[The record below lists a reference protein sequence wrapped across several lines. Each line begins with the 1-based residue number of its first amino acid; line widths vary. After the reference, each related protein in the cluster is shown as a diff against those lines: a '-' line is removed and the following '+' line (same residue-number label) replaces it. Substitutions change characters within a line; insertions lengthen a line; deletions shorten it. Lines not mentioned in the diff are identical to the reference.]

1 MLNVRT
7 LAIAASA
14 AIVVSSCGS
23 NESAEAVVASAPVNH
38 TVDAAASTLT
48 WTGTKVGGAHTGTI
62 SISEGSFVLSGDTVT
77 GGTITIDML
86 TIKNT
91 DLEADTAQMNNL
103 VRHLNSPDFFGVDSF
118 PTATFEIVSAIPD
131 STLANGATHR
141 VSGNLTIKGKTNP
154 VSCDATVSAAAG
166 TVTIDGVLTV
176 DRSLYDV
183 SFGLVGEILVDANFD
198 LAFHVVG
205 TAEVA
210 AEGDATAAADG
221 EAAH

>member
-38 TVDAAASTLT
+38 TVDAAASTMT

-62 SISEGSFVLSGDTVT
+62 AITEGSFVMSGDTVT

-91 DLEADTAQMNNL
+91 DL
-103 VRHLNSPDFFGVDSF
+103 R
-118 PTATFEIVSAIPD
+118 PT
-131 STLANGATHR
+131 LH
-141 VSGNLTIKGKTNP
+141 K
-154 VSCDATVSAAAG
+154 
-166 TVTIDGVLTV
+166 
-176 DRSLYDV
+176 
-183 SFGLVGEILVDANFD
+183 
-198 LAFHVVG
+198 
-205 TAEVA
+205 
-210 AEGDATAAADG
+210 
-221 EAAH
+221 